1 MHAKARSIR
10 IKGKKSEITSYEKT
24 ILLKTVKQTLQIK
37 KIKGKNKKMALYNP
51 KKYKEK
57 IKLFSPKTPL
67 FRNVLCAFLIGGSI
81 CFLAQWLAFL
91 YLKIWDEKDAYLMV
105 TLTFILI
112 GATLSAIGVYDRI
125 AHMAGAGTLVP
136 VTGFANAITSAALDT
151 RSEGYVLGVGA
162 KIFTVAGPV
171 ILYSTVLGMLYGWIY
186 YIVTLLI

>member
-1 MHAKARSIR
+1 
-10 IKGKKSEITSYEKT
+10 
-24 ILLKTVKQTLQIK
+24 
-37 KIKGKNKKMALYNP
+37 
-51 KKYKEK
+51 
-57 IKLFSPKTPL
+57 
-67 FRNVLCAFLIGGSI
+67 
-81 CFLAQWLAFL
+81 
-91 YLKIWDEKDAYLMV
+91 MV

-125 AHMAGAGTLVP
+125 AHIAGAGTLVP

-151 RSEGYVLGVGA
+151 RNEGYVLGVGA